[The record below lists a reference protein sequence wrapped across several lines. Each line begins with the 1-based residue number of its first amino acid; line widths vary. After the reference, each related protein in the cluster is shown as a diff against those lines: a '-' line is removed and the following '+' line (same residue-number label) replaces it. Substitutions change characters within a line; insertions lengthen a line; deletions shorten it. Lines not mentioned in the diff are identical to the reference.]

1 MSRSQPSPNL
11 YSVEVVIPTFEDP
24 SDDALVSEFKSKKSI
39 SFWSILKI
47 KKKNF
52 LLNPNSR
59 L

>member
-24 SDDALVSEFKSKKSI
+24 SDDALVSEFKSKKEI
-39 SFWSILKI
+39 YFFGRYKE
-47 KKKNF
+47 KEEE
-52 LLNPNSR
+52 LLAKPE